1 MATLVDAAQRLLLQR
16 GDAAGLVARRGVAL
30 ADIFAD
36 SVEVRLKAA
45 GDLIDAIVDFLVDS
59 TAGQNVLSA
68 NEFGGLGENAGTACL
83 HHQIAH
89 SADGGVGSK
98 AAGRIGAAAFRAD
111 NQFGQGELLLL
122 EHGGFSHHLLGIT
135 NGDLNSLEG
144 SAHFLND
151 DLLEGL
157 VGALLNGL
165 DHQVHLAVF
174 AAQRHHHSTVDIGIG
189 GIAGHYI
196 HSELLVRGHL
206 RAALLVIEA
215 DSALDLLCNDAG
227 RVCGAN
233 AGGQDQYSVTHANP
247 SVRTAISVKSHI
259 LYPPL
264 LHPAAI
270 FFHALNI
277 VNMNMSALGDLF
289 RGHTDV
295 FAILHHRLTL
305 FDGPGSQ
312 LMINGNIFRG
322 FQRYSLSLFEIGNG
336 IPCGNRL
343 NGNGHIVFGVNN
355 HCILHV

>member
-1 MATLVDAAQRLLLQR
+1 MR
-16 GDAAGLVARRGVAL
+16 
-30 ADIFAD
+30 
-36 SVEVRLKAA
+36 S
-45 GDLIDAIVDFLVDS
+45 S
-59 TAGQNVLSA
+59 
-68 NEFGGLGENAGTACL
+68 
-83 HHQIAH
+83 
-89 SADGGVGSK
+89 
-98 AAGRIGAAAFRAD
+98 
-111 NQFGQGELLLL
+111 
-122 EHGGFSHHLLGIT
+122 
-135 NGDLNSLEG
+135 
-144 SAHFLND
+144 
-151 DLLEGL
+151 
-157 VGALLNGL
+157 NGL

-174 AAQRHHHSTVDIGIG
+174 AAQRHHHSTVDIGVG

-233 AGGQDQYSVTHANP
+233 AGRQDQYSVTHANP

-322 FQRYSLSLFEIGNG
+322 FQRYSLS
-336 IPCGNRL
+336 RL
-343 NGNGHIVFGVNN
+343 
-355 HCILHV
+355 